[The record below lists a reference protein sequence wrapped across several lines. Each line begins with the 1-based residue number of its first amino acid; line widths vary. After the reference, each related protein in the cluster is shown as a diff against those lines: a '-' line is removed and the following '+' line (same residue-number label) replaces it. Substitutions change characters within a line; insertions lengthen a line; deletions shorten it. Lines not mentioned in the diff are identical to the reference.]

1 MLVVGGGGGVDRLG
15 VLMVVDKLPMV
26 LVVRWGRG

>member
-1 MLVVGGGGGVDRLG
+1 MLVVVRGVDRLG
-15 VLMVVDKLPMV
+15 VLIVVDKLPMV